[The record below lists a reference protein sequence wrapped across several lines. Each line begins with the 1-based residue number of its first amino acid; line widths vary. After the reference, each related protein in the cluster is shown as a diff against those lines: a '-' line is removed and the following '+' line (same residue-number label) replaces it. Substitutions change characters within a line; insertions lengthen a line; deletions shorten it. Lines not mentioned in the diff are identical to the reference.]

1 MIKIYVSNVNVLIA
15 KEVLHL
21 LTVLV
26 FQIVIL
32 MEKIMNMTEKLNHAN
47 VKKDIIIKCLIL

>member
-32 MEKIMNMTEKLNHAN
+32 MEKIMNMTEKPNHAN